1 MAWLCKQRSMKGEV
15 GTLTASTLVTDK
27 ANVDQV
33 GPAVLATGE
42 GLVWITDSC
51 MSALG

>member
-1 MAWLCKQRSMKGEV
+1 MKGEV
-15 GTLTASTLVTDK
+15 STLTASMLMTDK

-33 GPAVLATGE
+33 GPAVVATDE